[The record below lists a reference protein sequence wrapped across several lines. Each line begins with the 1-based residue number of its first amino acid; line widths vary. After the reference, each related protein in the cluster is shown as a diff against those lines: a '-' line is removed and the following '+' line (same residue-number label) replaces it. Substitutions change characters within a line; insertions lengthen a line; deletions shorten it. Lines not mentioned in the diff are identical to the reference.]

1 MSNIRKTSLENQHWY
16 FKAAGENGWKSA
28 TVPGCVHTDLLEHGM
43 IPDPFVG
50 KNELDLQWID
60 KQDWEYQTTLSFSSD
75 WLQEERIELTFE
87 GLDTYAS
94 VYVNGEKVLQADNMF
109 RSWKVDVK
117 SHLKVGENQLLVYFQ
132 SPIHHDIGKPDQ
144 LGYNLPADNDHSEDG
159 GVGKKKLS
167 VFARKAPYHYG
178 WDWGPRF
185 VTSGIWKGV
194 YIEAWSGAKL
204 MDVHMQQQAVSFEK
218 AEITAAIEIEATK
231 ETEIKL
237 VISDQH
243 VLNISKLCKLT
254 KGFQVIKVPILIKNP
269 QLWWSN
275 GLGKPYLYCFQ
286 VDLKLNEQIQS
297 TRVVKTGLRSL
308 RLVREDDRN
317 GQSFYFEL
325 NGVPVFA
332 KGANHIPNDSFQ
344 TRTTKESYEHE
355 IATAAASNMN
365 MLRVWGGGIY
375 EYDIFYEL
383 CDEYGMLVWQDFMFA
398 CSMYPGD
405 LAFIHNVKQEA
416 IDNVKRLRNYA
427 CIALWCGNNEMDA
440 AWSEF
445 EEEAGWGWKQRY
457 NGSQREEIWKG
468 YDEVFHHLLPS
479 VVEEYDLNTD
489 YWPSSPMKEL
499 SYNKDQ
505 HATFDTVEKGDI
517 HYWDVWH
524 GLKPIEAYK
533 EKVGRFMS
541 EYGFQSF
548 PEKKTVFTYAKEG
561 DLALES
567 DVMLH
572 HQKNG
577 AGNRLIKNYMEMYYK
592 EPKDFSSFLHLSHI
606 LQADAIKSAVEAHR
620 LNMPYCMGTLYWQL
634 NDCWPV
640 ASWSSMDYYGRW
652 KALQYVIKDR
662 FKTTALIVDQNED
675 SLSLYAV
682 SDQLQDQEAQLLL
695 HVYDLNGQLMH
706 QETSDVFVKQN
717 TSNTIYESDIKSLG
731 VVGKTNNVVLF
742 AQLTVDGKVIDSVE
756 HVMVKPKDLLWRDP
770 KIQLSYVDGGIELES
785 QSFAMNVWLEVDKEG
800 CFEDNNFSLI
810 PGIKKYI
817 AFTDSVNGN
826 IHFTKTQDITDVK
839 VVSMYDLIV
848 Q

>member
-1 MSNIRKTSLENQHWY
+1 MSNVRMTSIKNWY
-16 FKAAGENGWKSA
+16 FKTAGANDWKLA
-28 TVPGCVHTDLLEHGM
+28 TVPGCVHTDLLKHEM

-50 KNELDLQWID
+50 ENELDLQWVD
-60 KQDWEYQTTLSFSSD
+60 KQDWEYKTTISLSAE
-75 WLQEERIELTFE
+75 WLQEERVELIFE
-87 GLDTYAS
+87 GLDTYAD

-117 SHLKVGENQLLVYFQ
+117 SYLKIGENQLLVYFH
-132 SPIHHDIGKPDQ
+132 SPINHDIDKPDQ

-159 GVGKKKLS
+159 GVGQQKLS

-194 YIEAWSGAKL
+194 YLEAWSGAKL
-204 MDVHMQQQAVSFEK
+204 TDFHIQQQAVSSEK
-218 AEITAAIEIEATK
+218 AEINAVLEIEATK
-231 ETEIKL
+231 EIEVAI

-243 VLNISKLCKLT
+243 DLNIKKACKLA
-254 KGFQVIKVPILIKNP
+254 KGSQVIEIPILIENP

-286 VDLKLNEQIQS
+286 VDLKLNERIKHTS
-297 TRVVKTGLRSL
+297 VVKTGLRSIS
-308 RLVREDDRN
+308 LVREDDPH

-325 NGVPVFA
+325 NGVPIFA

-344 TRTTKESYEHE
+344 TRTTREEYEHE

-375 EYDIFYEL
+375 EYDMFYEL
-383 CDEYGMLVWQDFMFA
+383 CDEYGILVWQDFMFA

-405 LAFIHNVKQEA
+405 SAFMNSVKKEA

-440 AWSEF
+440 AWSQY
-445 EEEAGWGWKQRY
+445 EEKAGWGWKQRY
-457 NGSQREEIWKG
+457 NASQRKKIWKA

-479 VVEEYDLNTD
+479 IVEEYDPNTD
-489 YWPSSPMKEL
+489 YWPSSPMREL
-499 SYNKDQ
+499 SHDKNQ
-505 HATFDTVEKGDI
+505 HASFDTVEKGDI

-548 PEKKTVFTYAKEG
+548 PEKKTVLTYAKEEE
-561 DLALES
+561 LALES

-592 EPKDFSSFLHLSHI
+592 EPKDFPSFLHLSHI
-606 LQADAIKSAVEAHR
+606 LQADAIRSAVEAHR

-652 KALQYVIKDR
+652 KALQYVIKNR
-662 FKTTALIVDQNED
+662 FKTTALIVDQKDD
-675 SLSLYAV
+675 SLSVYVV
-682 SDQLQDQEAQLLL
+682 SDQLQDQEAQLSL
-695 HVYDLNGQLMH
+695 HIYDLNGQPIF
-706 QETSDVFVKQN
+706 QETKAVFVRQN
-717 TSNTIYESDIKSLG
+717 TSTVIYETDTQSLG
-731 VVGKTNNVVLF
+731 IAEESNNIVLF
-742 AQLTVDGKVIDSVE
+742 AQLTVNGNVIDSVE
-756 HVMVKPKDLLWRDP
+756 HVMVKPKDLVLQDP
-770 KIQLSYVDGGIELES
+770 QIQLTYVDGGIELES
-785 QSFAMNVWLEVDKEG
+785 QSFAMNVWLETDKEG

-817 AFTDSVNGN
+817 TYTDSVRRN
-826 IHFTKTQDITDVK
+826 IHFTKTQEITNVN
-839 VVSMYDLIV
+839 VSSMYDYIV

>member
-1 MSNIRKTSLENQHWY
+1 MNNVRKTSIQNWY
-16 FKAAGENGWKSA
+16 FKTAGANEWRSA
-28 TVPGCVHTDLLEHGM
+28 TVPSCVHTDLLKHDI

-50 KNELDLQWID
+50 KNELNLQWVD
-60 KQDWEYQTTLSFSSD
+60 KQDWEYKTTILISKEC
-75 WLQEERIELTFE
+75 LQEERVELVFE
-87 GLDTYAS
+87 GLDTYAD

-117 SHLKVGENQLLVYFQ
+117 SYLKVGENQLLVYFH
-132 SPIHHDIGKPDQ
+132 SPINHDIDKPDQ

-159 GVGKKKLS
+159 GVGQKKLS

-185 VTSGIWKGV
+185 VTSGIWKDV
-194 YIEAWSGAKL
+194 YLEAWSDARL
-204 MDVHMQQQAVSFEK
+204 TDFHIQQQAVSSEK
-218 AEITAAIEIEATK
+218 AEINAVIEIEATNQM
-231 ETEIKL
+231 EIEIA
-237 VISDQH
+237 ISDQH
-243 VLNISKLCKLT
+243 GLDIRKVCKLA
-254 KGFQVIKVPILIKNP
+254 KGSQVIEIPIVIENP

-275 GLGKPYLYCFQ
+275 GLGKPYLYRIQ
-286 VDLKLNEQIQS
+286 ADLKLNES
-297 TRVVKTGLRSL
+297 MKHTSVVKTGLRSI
-308 RLVREDDRN
+308 RFVREDDQR

-325 NGVPVFA
+325 NGVPVFV

-344 TRTTKESYEHE
+344 TRTTRAEYEHE

-375 EYDIFYEL
+375 EYDMFYEL
-383 CDEYGMLVWQDFMFA
+383 CDEYGILVWQDFMFA

-405 LAFIHNVKQEA
+405 SAFLNSVKKEA

-440 AWSEF
+440 AWSQY

-457 NGSQREEIWKG
+457 NAPQRKKIWKA

-479 VVEEYDLNTD
+479 IVEKYDPNTD
-489 YWPSSPMKEL
+489 YWPSSPMREISHDK
-499 SYNKDQ
+499 NQ

-548 PEKKTVFTYAKEG
+548 PEKKTVLTYAKEEE
-561 DLALES
+561 LALES

-606 LQADAIKSAVEAHR
+606 LQADAIKVAVEAHR

-652 KALQYVIKDR
+652 KALQYVIKNR
-662 FKTTALIVDQNED
+662 FKTTAIIADQKDD
-675 SLSLYAV
+675 SLSVYVV
-682 SDQLQDQEAQLLL
+682 SDQLQDQEAQLSL
-695 HVYDLNGQLMH
+695 HIYDLNGQPIY
-706 QETSDVFVKQN
+706 QETKAVFVRQN
-717 TSNTIYESDIKSLG
+717 TSMIIYETDIQSLG
-731 VVGKTNNVVLF
+731 IAEEKSNNVVLF
-742 AQLTVDGKVIDSVE
+742 AQLTVNENVIDSVE
-756 HVMVKPKDLLWRDP
+756 HVMVKPKELVLQDP
-770 KIQLSYVDGGIELES
+770 QIQLAYVDGGIELES
-785 QSFAMNVWLEVDKEG
+785 QSFAMNVWLEVDKDG
-800 CFEDNNFSLI
+800 FFEDNNFSLI
-810 PGIKKYI
+810 PGIKKFI
-817 AFTDSVNGN
+817 AFTDSLRGN
-826 IHFTKTQDITDVK
+826 MQFTKTQEITNVN
-839 VVSMYDLIV
+839 VSSMYDYIV

>member
-1 MSNIRKTSLENQHWY
+1 MSNVRMTSIQNWY
-16 FKAAGENGWKSA
+16 FKTAGANDWKLA
-28 TVPGCVHTDLLEHGM
+28 TVPGCVHTDLLKHEM

-50 KNELDLQWID
+50 ENELDLQWVD
-60 KQDWEYQTTLSFSSD
+60 KQDWEYKTTISLSAE
-75 WLQEERIELTFE
+75 WLQEERVELIFE
-87 GLDTYAS
+87 GLDTYAD

-117 SHLKVGENQLLVYFQ
+117 SYLKIGENQLLVYFH
-132 SPIHHDIGKPDQ
+132 SPINHDIDKPDQ

-159 GVGKKKLS
+159 GVGQQKLS

-194 YIEAWSGAKL
+194 YLEAWSGAKL
-204 MDVHMQQQAVSFEK
+204 TDFHIQQQAVSSEK
-218 AEITAAIEIEATK
+218 AEINAVLEIEATK
-231 ETEIKL
+231 EIEVAI

-243 VLNISKLCKLT
+243 DLNIKKACKLA
-254 KGFQVIKVPILIKNP
+254 KGSQVIEIPILIENP

-286 VDLKLNEQIQS
+286 ADLKLNERIKHTS
-297 TRVVKTGLRSL
+297 VVKTGLRSIS
-308 RLVREDDRN
+308 LVREDDQH

-325 NGVPVFA
+325 NGVPIFA

-344 TRTTKESYEHE
+344 TRTTREEYEHD

-375 EYDIFYEL
+375 EYDMFYEL
-383 CDEYGMLVWQDFMFA
+383 CDEYGILVWQDFMFA

-405 LAFIHNVKQEA
+405 SSFMNSVKKEA

-440 AWSEF
+440 AWSQY
-445 EEEAGWGWKQRY
+445 EEKAGWGWKQRY
-457 NGSQREEIWKG
+457 NASQRKKIWKA

-479 VVEEYDLNTD
+479 IVEEYDPNTD
-489 YWPSSPMKEL
+489 YWPSSPMREL
-499 SYNKDQ
+499 SHDKNQ

-548 PEKKTVFTYAKEG
+548 PEKKTVLTYAKEEE
-561 DLALES
+561 LALES

-592 EPKDFSSFLHLSHI
+592 KPKDFPSFLHLSHI
-606 LQADAIKSAVEAHR
+606 LQADAIRSAVEAHR

-652 KALQYVIKDR
+652 KALQYVIKNR
-662 FKTTALIVDQNED
+662 FKTTALIVDQKDD
-675 SLSLYAV
+675 SLSVYVV
-682 SDQLQDQEAQLLL
+682 SDQLQDQEVQLSL
-695 HVYDLNGQLMH
+695 HIYDLNGQPIF
-706 QETSDVFVKQN
+706 QETQAVFVRQN
-717 TSNTIYESDIKSLG
+717 TSTVIYETDIQSLG
-731 VVGKTNNVVLF
+731 IAEESNNIVLF
-742 AQLTVDGKVIDSVE
+742 AQLTVNGNVIDSVE
-756 HVMVKPKDLLWRDP
+756 HVMVKPKDLVLQDP
-770 KIQLSYVDGGIELES
+770 QIQLTYVDGGIELES
-785 QSFAMNVWLEVDKEG
+785 QSFAMNVWLETDKEG

-817 AFTDSVNGN
+817 TYTDSVRRN
-826 IHFTKTQDITDVK
+826 IHFTKTQEITNVN
-839 VVSMYDLIV
+839 VSSMYDYIV